1 MIQPTAHV
9 ARIDR
14 GACIQ
19 GCVAARLWVVTTEID
34 PSATTAPD
42 LTERQI
48 AIIEFEGSWWM
59 RDEARDLAIRARFAC
74 SAEDY
79 YQELN
84 QLLDHPGALAVD
96 PLVVR
101 RLRRQRERRRRARL
115 DGPSRTGEHGGF
127 HA

>member
-1 MIQPTAHV
+1 VTAETPVDPPT
-9 ARIDR
+9 
-14 GACIQ
+14 
-19 GCVAARLWVVTTEID
+19 D
-34 PSATTAPD
+34 PVLS
-42 LTERQI
+42 ERQA
-48 AIIEFEGSWWM
+48 AIIEFEATWWM
-59 RDEARDLAIRARFAC
+59 QDDTRDTAIRARFAC

-84 QLLDHPGALAVD
+84 QLLDHPGALSVD

-115 DGPSRTGEHGGF
+115 DGPSRTVEQGGI

>member
-1 MIQPTAHV
+1 MCGVTA
-9 ARIDR
+9 D
-14 GACIQ
+14 
-19 GCVAARLWVVTTEID
+19 TTPLD
-34 PSATTAPD
+34 PNAPE

-59 RDEARDLAIRARFAC
+59 QDEARDLAIRARFAC
-74 SAEDY
+74 SAEEY

-115 DGPSRTGEHGGF
+115 DGPGRTGEQGGF